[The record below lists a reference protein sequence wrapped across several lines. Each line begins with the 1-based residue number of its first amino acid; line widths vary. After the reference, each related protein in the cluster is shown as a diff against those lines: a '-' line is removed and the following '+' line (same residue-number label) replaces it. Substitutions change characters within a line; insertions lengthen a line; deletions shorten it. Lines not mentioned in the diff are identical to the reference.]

1 MTDGSA
7 PQLAPFEKM
16 NGNGNAIIVADMRGR
31 ADDVTADAARAI
43 AQHSPTSFDQLMAV
57 HDPAKPG
64 FDARIMIFNADG
76 SRAGACGNGTR
87 CVADFLHRQTGQSS
101 FRFQIDGETVFADH
115 QGAASISVEMGA
127 PRFHWEQIPLSEE
140 FADTRGIELQV
151 GPIDDPILHTP
162 SVMNIGNPHAVFWIE
177 NDPDA
182 IALDKLGPMLE
193 FHPIFPERANISIA
207 QVVGADHLKMRTW
220 ERGTGLTLACGSA
233 ACAAAVCA
241 ARTGRTGRRV
251 DIDQPGGRLVI
262 EWRDDNMVVMTG
274 PAAFEFAGEFDP
286 ASGQVSLAEP
296 VSA

>member
-1 MTDGSA
+1 MTA
-7 PQLAPFEKM
+7 PVSTSLAPFEKM
-16 NGNGNAIIVADMRGR
+16 NGNGNGIIVADMRAR
-31 ADDVTADAARAI
+31 TDEVTADAARAI
-43 AQHSPTSFDQLMAV
+43 AERDETVFDQLMAV

-87 CVADFLHRQTGQSS
+87 CVADWLFRETGKQS
-101 FRFQIDGETVFADH
+101 FRFEIDGETVRADH
-115 QGAASISVEMGA
+115 QSADSISVEMGV
-127 PRFHWEQIPLSEE
+127 PRFHWEQIPLAEE

-162 SVMNIGNPHAVFWIE
+162 SVMNIGNPHAVFWIGD
-177 NDPDA
+177 DPDT
-182 IALDKLGPMLE
+182 ITLDRLGPMLE

-207 QVVGADHLKMRTW
+207 QVVAPDHLKMRTW

-251 DIDQPGGRLVI
+251 TVDQPGGRLMI
-262 EWRDDNMVVMTG
+262 EWRDDNQVVMTG
-274 PAAFEFAGEFDP
+274 PASFEFAGEFDP
-286 ASGQVSLAEP
+286 ANGDIAIRE
-296 VSA
+296 SASA